1 MTNTF
6 FIIEVYFFYDQAKWS
21 QNWSRKGMPR
31 GTAHAG
37 YCRGKARADM
47 DMMTWLFDTA
57 PRVALRFVH
66 VSSSEWSTCRT
77 QVCPRV
83 ALRFVHVS
91 RSEWS
96 TCRTH
101 VADDDVSH
109 VAAEVYIFFIH
120 GPLKMG

>member
-1 MTNTF
+1 
-6 FIIEVYFFYDQAKWS
+6 
-21 QNWSRKGMPR
+21 MPR
-31 GTAHAG
+31 GTARAG
-37 YCRGKARADM
+37 CCRGKARADM
-47 DMMTWLFDTA
+47 DMMTWLFDTT
-57 PRVALRFVH
+57 PRVALWFVH

-83 ALRFVHVS
+83 ALQFVHVS

-96 TCRTH
+96 TCCTH

-109 VAAEVYIFFIH
+109 VATEVYIFFIH